1 MAKVVRFHEIGG
13 PEVLRIDDVDV
24 VGPGANE
31 VRIAVKAI
39 GLNRVE
45 SMFRSGSFYL
55 PALPSKIGYE
65 AAGIIESVGSDVNGF
80 AVGDR
85 VATLPGLSMEQYG
98 TCGELILYPAN
109 MLVKISDEQP
119 MSSAAATWMQYL
131 TAYALIAVGDI
142 KRGDTVVI
150 TAASSSVGLAAIQI
164 ANAAGAIPIAVTRGS
179 EKANGLRM
187 HGAAHVIVSDK
198 QDVTKAILDITNGR
212 GANIAFDALGG
223 QPLTNLLNAMTP
235 KGIVI
240 LYGALTG
247 NEVTVS
253 LQNVMLKGLTVRGF
267 AANELFADVN
277 LQKRA
282 IDYINSGLVSEKLNP
297 IIDRIFS
304 LKNIVDAHRYL
315 ESNSQ
320 IGKIVVIVD

>member
-1 MAKVVRFHEIGG
+1 MAKVVRFHAIGG
-13 PEVLRIDDVDV
+13 PEVLHVDDIDVAKPAAD
-24 VGPGANE
+24 E

-55 PALPSKIGYE
+55 PTLPSKIGYE
-65 AAGIIESVGSDVNGF
+65 AAGIIETIGSNVNDF

-85 VATLPGLSMEQYG
+85 VAALPGLSMEQYG
-98 TCGELILYPAN
+98 TYGELILYPAN
-109 MLVKISDEQP
+109 MLAKIPDEQS
-119 MSSAAATWMQYL
+119 MSAAAATWMQYL
-131 TAYALIAVGDI
+131 TAYALITVGDI

-179 EKANGLRM
+179 EKASGLRM
-187 HGAAHVIVSDK
+187 HGAAHVVVSDN
-198 QDVTKAILDITNGR
+198 QDVTKAILDITGGR
-212 GANIAFDALGG
+212 GANVAFDALGG
-223 QPLTNLLNAMTP
+223 QPLATLLNAMAP

-240 LYGALTG
+240 LYGSLAG
-247 NEVTVS
+247 GEVTLS
-253 LQNVMLKGLTVRGF
+253 LQSVMLRSLTMRGF
-267 AANELFADVN
+267 AANELFADPN
-277 LQKRA
+277 LIKNA
-282 IDYINSGLVSEKLNP
+282 TDYIYAGLASGKLNP

-304 LKNIVDAHRYL
+304 LKDIVDAHRYL
-315 ESNSQ
+315 DSNSQ